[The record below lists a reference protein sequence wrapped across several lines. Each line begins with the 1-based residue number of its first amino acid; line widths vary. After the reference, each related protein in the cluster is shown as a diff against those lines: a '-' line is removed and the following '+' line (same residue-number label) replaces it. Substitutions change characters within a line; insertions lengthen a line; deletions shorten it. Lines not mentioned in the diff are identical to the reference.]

1 MKRFVFPFV
10 GFIGLAAFLLQWEY
24 LLAAC
29 EVLVLA
35 GFVWLLFS
43 KRIPLRTLPLL
54 VITLALGVLIF
65 SQPAIWKIFNHFF
78 PHAIPAWLPDASVQ
92 SEPSWIVSQLYFR
105 PLNWFYRI
113 ADVLTGL
120 CLAAILLPWFK
131 HLAEKR

>member
-1 MKRFVFPFV
+1 MKKLALP
-10 GFIGLAAFLLQWEY
+10 FIGLVGMASFLLQLEY
-24 LLAAC
+24 LLVAC
-29 EVLVLA
+29 EAVCLT
-35 GFVWLLFS
+35 GFVWVLVS

-78 PHAIPAWLPDASVQ
+78 PHAIPVWLPDASAQ

-113 ADVLTGL
+113 ADALTGL